1 MCIKWKFLPS
11 SESTG
16 DTIDDLQCQNSSWVV
31 RSRDKNLFDTRYK
44 DDWLYTSKYS
54 ELLLYRASSLCTVK
68 RLHIE
73 CRTSLTT
80 LVFTVNC
87 FYTESLINITIR
99 IYKVNGGFTECSTY
113 LTILL
118 YTVSRLYNEC
128 PMSHTTLSNAYT
140 ESL

>member
-1 MCIKWKFLPS
+1 M
-11 SESTG
+11 
-16 DTIDDLQCQNSSWVV
+16 
-31 RSRDKNLFDTRYK
+31 
-44 DDWLYTSKYS
+44 
-54 ELLLYRASSLCTVK
+54 LLYRASSLCTVK

-73 CRTSLTT
+73 CRTSLTI

-128 PMSHTTLSNAYT
+128 PMSHITLSNAYT
-140 ESL
+140 ESLWKGLQYLYIQWINGLLFLFWILVMPYVCIFIQKYFTKNTFHRRIQPP